1 MVVKI
6 TNVALKGRFF
16 ILSPQFFPKKKDVPV
31 DKVHP
36 LYCVLLLSMHP
47 LRIRRFHD
55 DVLVRRGIRRY
66 NVFAE

>member
-16 ILSPQFFPKKKDVPV
+16 ILPPQFFPKKKDVPV

-36 LYCVLLLSMHP
+36 PLRVLLLQKRLWH
-47 LRIRRFHD
+47 IRLFRDTH
-55 DVLVRRGIRRY
+55 LVGRANQVCNGT
-66 NVFAE
+66 